1 MTNTALVVGANGV
14 IGGTLAAHL
23 ATLPGWDVVGLSRR
37 GGPADGPVRHVS
49 ADLFDPASVRAAL
62 RAHPGITHVFYA
74 AYQDRP
80 TWSELVE
87 PNVTMLRT
95 VLDAVPDVA
104 PALQHVS
111 LMQGYKVYGAH
122 LGPFATPAREDDPPH
137 MPPEFNVDQQRLVE
151 ERAAGAAWTWSAIR
165 PSVVSG
171 FGLGNPM
178 NLGVVIAVYA
188 AISAELG
195 VPLRFPGKQGA
206 YHSLLEL
213 TDAGLLAE
221 ATVWAATDPRCA
233 NEAFN
238 IANGDL
244 FRWNRMW
251 PVIADAFGI
260 DVAPPLPMSLQDVMA
275 DKEPVWDAMV
285 AKHGL
290 APTPYSDVSSW
301 AFGDFVFSWDYDFF
315 ADGSK
320 ARRYGFHTHVDTEKM
335 LLELID
341 DLRKRRIIPG

>member
-14 IGGTLAAHL
+14 IGRTLAAHL
-23 ATLPGWDVVGLSRR
+23 ATLPGWEVVGLSRR
-37 GGPADGPVRHVS
+37 GGPTHGPVRHVS
-49 ADLFDPASVRAAL
+49 ADLFDPAGLREAL

-95 VLDAVPDVA
+95 VLDAVEVTA
-104 PALQHVS
+104 PNLAHVS

-137 MPPEFNVDQQRLVE
+137 MPPEFNVDQQQLVE
-151 ERAAGAAWTWSAIR
+151 ARAASGGWTWSAIR
-165 PSVVSG
+165 PSVVAG

-195 VPLRFPGKQGA
+195 IPLRFPGKPGA

-221 ATVWAATDPRCA
+221 ATVWAATEPCCA

-275 DKEPVWDAMV
+275 DKEPVWDEMV

-301 AFGDFVFSWDYDFF
+301 AFGDFFFSWDYDFF

-320 ARRYGFHTHVDTEKM
+320 ARRYGFHRYVDTEKM
-335 LLELID
+335 LLELIE

>member
-14 IGGTLAAHL
+14 IGGTLATHL

-37 GGPADGPVRHVS
+37 GGPPDGPVRHVS
-49 ADLFDPASVRAAL
+49 ADLFDPAGVREAL

-87 PNVTMLRT
+87 PNVTMLRS
-95 VLDAVPDVA
+95 VLDAVEVTA
-104 PALQHVS
+104 PNLAHVS

-122 LGPFATPAREDDPPH
+122 LGPFSTPAREDDPPH
-137 MPPEFNVDQQRLVE
+137 MPPEFNVDQQQLVE
-151 ERAAGAAWTWSAIR
+151 ARAASGGWTWSAIR
-165 PSVVSG
+165 PSVVAG

-195 VPLRFPGKQGA
+195 IPLRFPGKPGA

-221 ATVWAATDPRCA
+221 ATVWAATEPRCG

-290 APTPYSDVSSW
+290 APTPYADVSSW

-320 ARRYGFHTHVDTEKM
+320 ARRYGFHRYVDTEKM
-335 LLELID
+335 LVNLIE
-341 DLRKRRIIPG
+341 DLRKRRIIPA